1 MKLYA
6 NNQLLSEYLL
16 ETAFAILR
24 NEGLQPV
31 DVMALAYD
39 LLVGG
44 IDTTATQQVVLHG
57 YLRQV
62 LAEHDSWLTSSLTGT
77 ALDVPNNSQGETA

>member
-16 ETAFAILR
+16 KTAFAILR
-24 NEGLQPV
+24 NEGRQPV

-44 IDTTATQQVVLHG
+44 IDITATQQVVLHG

-62 LAEHDSWLTSSLTGT
+62 LADHDSQSSSSLTGT
-77 ALDVPNNSQGETA
+77 ALNIPDDSQGETA

>member
-6 NNQLLSEYLL
+6 SNQLLSEYLL

-31 DVMALAYD
+31 DVMALTYD

-44 IDTTATQQVVLHG
+44 VDTTTTQKVRLHD

-62 LAEHDSWLTSSLTGT
+62 LADHDSQSSSSPTG
-77 ALDVPNNSQGETA
+77 AVLNIPDDSQGETA